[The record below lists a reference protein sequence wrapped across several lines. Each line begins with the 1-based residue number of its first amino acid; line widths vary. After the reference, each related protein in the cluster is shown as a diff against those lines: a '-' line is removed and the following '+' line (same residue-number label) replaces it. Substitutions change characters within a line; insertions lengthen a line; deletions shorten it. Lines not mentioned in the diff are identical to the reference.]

1 MNALQQEYHDALSG
15 MQGRSILVIGD
26 MVADIYL
33 DGRISRISREAPVL
47 VLEQAGEKV
56 VAGGAANVV
65 NNIATLGGKVHA
77 VGLVGRDKSADG
89 LRAIL
94 AKNGAD
100 VRGLIADASRP
111 TISKTRIIAGG
122 RATVSQQIVRIDR
135 ESKAP
140 MAPTIE
146 AELSAY
152 IKAELSAYIKSI
164 LPTVEGVVISDYGS
178 GTVTEGLQALLI
190 DYCRAHDIPSIVDS
204 RYAVRRFRGI
214 GYVKQNDAEIA
225 AAMGRELVTTEDIVA
240 AAEELR
246 QELAAKGVLVTRGEL
261 GMVLVEHGAVHEI
274 PVSDKSEVFDVS
286 GAGDTCVAAVI
297 LALAAG
303 IAPATAARL
312 SNIASGIAVRK
323 LGTSTVSVRELAEAI
338 EKSREEYTSK

>member
-15 MQGRSILVIGD
+15 MQSRSILVIGD

-89 LRAIL
+89 LREIL
-94 AKNGAD
+94 AANGAD
-100 VRGLIADASRP
+100 VRGLIADDSRP

-140 MAPTIE
+140 MAPAVE
-146 AELSAY
+146 AELC
-152 IKAELSAYIKSI
+152 AYIKSI

-178 GTVTEGLQALLI
+178 GTVTEGLQTLLI

-225 AAMGRELVTTEDIVA
+225 AAMGRELATTEDIIR

-246 QELAAKGVLVTRGEL
+246 EELHAKGVLVTRGEL

-323 LGTSTVSVRELAEAI
+323 LGTSTVSVRELAAAI

>member
-1 MNALQQEYHDALSG
+1 MKALQQEYNKALSG

-89 LRAIL
+89 LREIL
-94 AKNGAD
+94 AANGAD
-100 VRGLIADASRP
+100 VRGLIADDSRP

-140 MAPTIE
+140 MAPAVE
-146 AELSAY
+146 AELR
-152 IKAELSAYIKSI
+152 AYIKSI

-178 GTVTEGLQALLI
+178 GTVTEGLQSLLI
-190 DYCRAHDIPSIVDS
+190 DYCQAKGIPSIVDS
-204 RYAVRRFRGI
+204 RYAVRRFHGI

-225 AAMGRELVTTEDIVA
+225 AAMGRNLDTTEDIVA

-261 GMVLVEHGAVHEI
+261 GMVLVERGAVHEI

>member
-1 MNALQQEYHDALSG
+1 MKALQQEYNKALSG
-15 MQGRSILVIGD
+15 MQGRDILVIGD

-89 LRAIL
+89 LREIL

-100 VRGLIADASRP
+100 VRGLIADDSRP

-140 MAPTIE
+140 MAPAVE
-146 AELSAY
+146 AELR
-152 IKAELSAYIKSI
+152 AYIKSI
-164 LPTVEGVVISDYGS
+164 LPTVGGVVISDYGS
-178 GTVTEGLQALLI
+178 GTVTEGLQTLLI

-204 RYAVRRFRGI
+204 RYDVRRFHGI

-225 AAMGRELVTTEDIVA
+225 AAMGRELVTTEDIVR

-303 IAPATAARL
+303 VAPATAARL

>member
-1 MNALQQEYHDALSG
+1 MKALQQEYNKALSG
-15 MQGRSILVIGD
+15 MQGREILVIGD

-77 VGLVGRDKSADG
+77 IGLVGADKSADG
-89 LRAIL
+89 LREIL
-94 AKNGAD
+94 AANGAD
-100 VRGLIADASRP
+100 VSGLIADDSRP

-140 MAPTIE
+140 MAPAVE
-146 AELSAY
+146 AELR
-152 IKAELSAYIKSI
+152 AYIKSI

-178 GTVTEGLQALLI
+178 GTVTEGLQTLLI

-204 RYAVRRFRGI
+204 RYAVRRFHGI

-225 AAMGRELVTTEDIVA
+225 AAMGRNLDTTEDIVA

>member
-15 MQGRSILVIGD
+15 MQGRDILVIGD

-47 VLEQAGEKV
+47 VLEQVGEKV

-77 VGLVGRDKSADG
+77 VGLVGADKSADG
-89 LRAIL
+89 LREIL
-94 AKNGAD
+94 AANGAD
-100 VRGLIADASRP
+100 VRGLIADDSRP

-140 MAPTIE
+140 MAPAIE
-146 AELSAY
+146 AELRAY
-152 IKAELSAYIKSI
+152 IKTI

-178 GTVTEGLQALLI
+178 GTVTEGLQSLLI

-204 RYAVRRFRGI
+204 RYAVRRFCGI

>member
-89 LRAIL
+89 LRVIL

-100 VRGLIADASRP
+100 VSGLIADDSRP

-140 MAPTIE
+140 MAPTLE
-146 AELSAY
+146 
-152 IKAELSAYIKSI
+152 AELSAYIKSI

>member
-15 MQGRSILVIGD
+15 MQSRSILVIGD

-33 DGRISRISREAPVL
+33 DGRISREAPVL

-77 VGLVGRDKSADG
+77 VGLVGRDESADG

-94 AKNGAD
+94 AANGAD
-100 VRGLIADASRP
+100 VRGLIADDSRP

-135 ESKAP
+135 ESRAP
-140 MAPTIE
+140 MAPAVE
-146 AELSAY
+146 AELR
-152 IKAELSAYIKSI
+152 AYIKSV

-178 GTVTEGLQALLI
+178 GTVTEGLQSLLI

-204 RYAVRRFRGI
+204 RYAVRRFHGI

-225 AAMGRELVTTEDIVA
+225 AAMGRELVTTEDIVR

-286 GAGDTCVAAVI
+286 GAGDTCVATVI

-303 IAPATAARL
+303 VAPATAARL

>member
-15 MQGRSILVIGD
+15 MQSRSILVIGD

-33 DGRISRISREAPVL
+33 YGRISRISREAPVL

-77 VGLVGRDKSADG
+77 VGLVGSDKSADG
-89 LRAIL
+89 LREIL

-122 RATVSQQIVRIDR
+122 RATVRIDR

-140 MAPTIE
+140 MAPAVE
-146 AELSAY
+146 AELRAY
-152 IKAELSAYIKSI
+152 IESV

-178 GTVTEGLQALLI
+178 GTVTEGLQSLLI

-204 RYAVRRFRGI
+204 RYAVRRFHGI

-225 AAMGRELVTTEDIVA
+225 AAMGRELVTTEDIVR

>member
-77 VGLVGRDKSADG
+77 VGLVGSDKSADG

-100 VRGLIADASRP
+100 VRGLIADDSRP

-122 RATVSQQIVRIDR
+122 RAT
-135 ESKAP
+135 
-140 MAPTIE
+140 T
-146 AELSAY
+146 LSPSCRPSRASS
-152 IKAELSAYIKSI
+152 SA
-164 LPTVEGVVISDYGS
+164 
-178 GTVTEGLQALLI
+178 
-190 DYCRAHDIPSIVDS
+190 
-204 RYAVRRFRGI
+204 
-214 GYVKQNDAEIA
+214 
-225 AAMGRELVTTEDIVA
+225 TT
-240 AAEELR
+240 
-246 QELAAKGVLVTRGEL
+246 
-261 GMVLVEHGAVHEI
+261 
-274 PVSDKSEVFDVS
+274 
-286 GAGDTCVAAVI
+286 
-297 LALAAG
+297 
-303 IAPATAARL
+303 APAP
-312 SNIASGIAVRK
+312 SPKGS
-323 LGTSTVSVRELAEAI
+323 SPC
-338 EKSREEYTSK
+338 

>member
-1 MNALQQEYHDALSG
+1 MKALQQEYNKALSG
-15 MQGRSILVIGD
+15 MQGRDILVIGD

-89 LRAIL
+89 LREIL
-94 AKNGAD
+94 AANGAD
-100 VRGLIADASRP
+100 VRGLIADDSRP

-140 MAPTIE
+140 MSPAVE
-146 AELSAY
+146 AELR
-152 IKAELSAYIKSI
+152 AYIKSI

-178 GTVTEGLQALLI
+178 GTVTEGLQSLLI
-190 DYCRAHDIPSIVDS
+190 DYCQAKGIPSIVDS
-204 RYAVRRFRGI
+204 RYAVRRFHGI

-225 AAMGRELVTTEDIVA
+225 AAMGRNLDTTEDIVA

-261 GMVLVEHGAVHEI
+261 GMVLVERGAVHEI

>member
-33 DGRISRISREAPVL
+33 DGHISRISREAPVL

-89 LRAIL
+89 LREIL
-94 AKNGAD
+94 AANGAD
-100 VRGLIADASRP
+100 VRGLIADDSRP

-140 MAPTIE
+140 MAPAIE
-146 AELSAY
+146 AELRAY
-152 IKAELSAYIKSI
+152 IESV

-178 GTVTEGLQALLI
+178 GTVTEGLQSLLI

-204 RYAVRRFRGI
+204 RYAVRRFHGI

-225 AAMGRELVTTEDIVA
+225 AAMGRELATTEDIIR

-246 QELAAKGVLVTRGEL
+246 EELHAKGVLVTRGEL

-303 IAPATAARL
+303 VAPATAARL

>member
-1 MNALQQEYHDALSG
+1 M
-15 MQGRSILVIGD
+15 GRKAADIVKQLAGRRILVIGD
-26 MVADIYL
+26 MVADIYI

-65 NNIATLGGKVHA
+65 NNIATLGGTVHA
-77 VGLVGRDKSADG
+77 AGLVGRDESADG

-100 VRGLIADASRP
+100 VRGLISDESRP
-111 TISKTRIIAGG
+111 TISKMRIIAGG

-135 ESKAP
+135 ESRAP
-140 MAPTIE
+140 MAPAVE
-146 AELSAY
+146 AELR
-152 IKAELSAYIKSI
+152 AYIKSI

-178 GTVTEGLQALLI
+178 GTVTEGLQSLLI

-204 RYAVRRFRGI
+204 RYAVRRFHGI

-225 AAMGRELVTTEDIVA
+225 AAMGRELVTTEDIVR

-286 GAGDTCVAAVI
+286 GAGDTCVAAVS

>member
-15 MQGRSILVIGD
+15 MQGRDILVIGD

-77 VGLVGRDKSADG
+77 DG
-89 LRAIL
+89 LREIL
-94 AKNGAD
+94 AANGAD
-100 VRGLIADASRP
+100 VRGLIADDSRP

-140 MAPTIE
+140 MAPAVE
-146 AELSAY
+146 AELR
-152 IKAELSAYIKSI
+152 AYIKSI

-178 GTVTEGLQALLI
+178 GTVTEGLQSLLI
-190 DYCRAHDIPSIVDS
+190 DYCQTKGIPSIVDS
-204 RYAVRRFRGI
+204 RYAVRRFHGI

-225 AAMGRELVTTEDIVA
+225 AAMGRELVTTEDIVR

-303 IAPATAARL
+303 VAPATAARL

>member
-15 MQGRSILVIGD
+15 MQGRDILVIGD

-89 LRAIL
+89 LREIL
-94 AKNGAD
+94 AANGAD
-100 VRGLIADASRP
+100 VRGLIADDSRP

-140 MAPTIE
+140 MAPAVE
-146 AELSAY
+146 AELR
-152 IKAELSAYIKSI
+152 AYIKSI

-204 RYAVRRFRGI
+204 RYAVRRFHGI

-225 AAMGRELVTTEDIVA
+225 
-240 AAEELR
+240 
-246 QELAAKGVLVTRGEL
+246 AAKGVLVTRGEL

-303 IAPATAARL
+303 VAPATAARL

>member
-15 MQGRSILVIGD
+15 MQGRDILVIGD

-65 NNIATLGGKVHA
+65 NNIATLGGTVHA
-77 VGLVGRDKSADG
+77 AGLVGRDESADG

-100 VRGLIADASRP
+100 VRGLISDESRP

-122 RATVSQQIVRIDR
+122 RATVSQQIVRIDK
-135 ESKAP
+135 ESKEP
-140 MAPTIE
+140 LHPVIE
-146 AELSAY
+146 AELRAY
-152 IKAELSAYIKSI
+152 IESV

-178 GTVTEGLQALLI
+178 GTVTEGLQTLLI
-190 DYCRAHDIPSIVDS
+190 DYCRAKGIPSIVDS
-204 RYAVRRFRGI
+204 RYAVRRFSGI
-214 GYVKQNDAEIA
+214 GYVKQNDAELA
-225 AAMGRELVTTEDIVA
+225 AAVGRELATTEDIIR
-240 AAEELR
+240 AAEELH
-246 QELAAKGVLVTRGEL
+246 AKGVLVTRGEL
-261 GMVLVEHGAVHEI
+261 GMVLVESGAVHEI

-286 GAGDTCVAAVI
+286 GAGDTCVATVI

-303 IAPATAARL
+303 AEPALAARL

-323 LGTSTVSVRELAEAI
+323 LGTSTVSVRELAEAV
-338 EKSREEYTSK
+338 EKQHPEYPSK

>member
-1 MNALQQEYHDALSG
+1 
-15 MQGRSILVIGD
+15 
-26 MVADIYL
+26 
-33 DGRISRISREAPVL
+33 
-47 VLEQAGEKV
+47 
-56 VAGGAANVV
+56 
-65 NNIATLGGKVHA
+65 
-77 VGLVGRDKSADG
+77 
-89 LRAIL
+89 
-94 AKNGAD
+94 
-100 VRGLIADASRP
+100 
-111 TISKTRIIAGG
+111 
-122 RATVSQQIVRIDR
+122 
-135 ESKAP
+135 
-140 MAPTIE
+140 MAPAVE
-146 AELSAY
+146 AELR
-152 IKAELSAYIKSI
+152 AYIKSI

-178 GTVTEGLQALLI
+178 GTVTEGLQSLLI
-190 DYCRAHDIPSIVDS
+190 DYCQAKGIPSIVDS
-204 RYAVRRFRGI
+204 RYAVRRFHGI

-225 AAMGRELVTTEDIVA
+225 AAMGRNLDTTEDIVA

-261 GMVLVEHGAVHEI
+261 GMVLVERGAVHEI